1 MSRNRIYCDNKTV
14 DQMLRYIEGQI
25 TSRQLDSHITWRC
38 GYGHD
43 FILESNTGPYPRFRI
58 LADVHNGYP
67 ASYISYFK
75 FKICNEKLHATV
87 EYDLN
92 SEYMDLAK
100 VQTTML
106 GILDQAG
113 ELLSTDSLRRFCDIL
128 HTIPSGETRFDPY
141 QHFSGLFMHTFLE
154 STWYVFYLSE
164 DLTSPQISVNLSKP
178 RMTAAYDLTFKY
190 WGNFVNVTIRAT
202 RDDDGISDEA
212 ASFKIYTPE
221 NRSVVRYVED
231 ILLAKSA
238 IKDLKPGS
246 YYLHKE
252 KVLDYE
258 YYQVSVDRTWYDDA
272 VPKKKMAP
280 LFAIVIPTMQAV
292 ELREKF
298 GQYAKLPEMPEGM
311 TFEPKHKPVKKVPP
325 PADLWTKIKLWICK
339 HKTLRS

>member
-1 MSRNRIYCDNKTV
+1 
-14 DQMLRYIEGQI
+14 
-25 TSRQLDSHITWRC
+25 
-38 GYGHD
+38 
-43 FILESNTGPYPRFRI
+43 
-58 LADVHNGYP
+58 
-67 ASYISYFK
+67 
-75 FKICNEKLHATV
+75 
-87 EYDLN
+87 
-92 SEYMDLAK
+92 
-100 VQTTML
+100 
-106 GILDQAG
+106 
-113 ELLSTDSLRRFCDIL
+113 
-128 HTIPSGETRFDPY
+128 
-141 QHFSGLFMHTFLE
+141 
-154 STWYVFYLSE
+154 
-164 DLTSPQISVNLSKP
+164 
-178 RMTAAYDLTFKY
+178 MTAAYDLTFKY